1 MYFIDIYMYVKV
13 WYVVKIL
20 GRVFL
25 NNLFLYI
32 LIMFLVLYII
42 CIYYI
47 GKFNLDLDFL
57 IFFILYNL
65 EYLIILRL
73 NLRIN
78 VKNVFKLRIV

>member
-47 GKFNLDLDFL
+47 GKFNLDLDFFN
-57 IFFILYNL
+57 IFY
-65 EYLIILRL
+65 II
-73 NLRIN
+73 
-78 VKNVFKLRIV
+78 

>member
-1 MYFIDIYMYVKV
+1 
-13 WYVVKIL
+13 
-20 GRVFL
+20 
-25 NNLFLYI
+25 
-32 LIMFLVLYII
+32 MFLVLYII

-65 EYLIILRL
+65 EYLFILRL

-78 VKNVFKLRIV
+78 VKNVFKLMIV